1 MVRIEE
7 EGIQKITQKQY
18 NKQRE
23 RLLEIAKNSDF
34 IIDASDETLN
44 REIGKCCNLVFSEE
58 NLEEEL
64 MIVHATDYFP
74 KGGEIRTSRN
84 SNVIQG
90 NEEYGKNF
98 SHRNTLH
105 FSLNHRVTANDGG
118 DWSDMK
124 YIIMMPFKD
133 LDKTNLASLNEV
145 DSYVE
150 GNLPLSHNTLILVNE
165 ENYEELSEEQR
176 KEYNFIKFKGDAKVA
191 VQEALILLGKKPQRS
206 SMHSFNNETNQR
218 IMLNYRMELSKKLNR
233 NLSKSHFGSVYHL
246 LENKTMIRD
255 RILYMLRD
263 GRVPDTRYQEQDITF
278 DEVEKIIGEIE
289 DSQYGHLDFLN
300 KYILSGIEKTE
311 NGEYRLL
318 SDDEN
323 LERAKRM
330 WGKGSDSIDEIYYDE
345 YNQSYQQELEKK
357 KEADKFR
364 EEERKK
370 QELIEK
376 RRRILDK
383 KYGETLSIEEEQ
395 ELETMKR
402 EYLMDL
408 ERISEDGEMAYR
420 LNSDGELYLGV
431 SDEKTYYRILD
442 LMKQNERNV

>member
-44 REIGKCCNLVFSEE
+44 REIGECCNLVFSEE

-165 ENYEELSEEQR
+165 ENYEEL
-176 KEYNFIKFKGDAKVA
+176 
-191 VQEALILLGKKPQRS
+191 
-206 SMHSFNNETNQR
+206 
-218 IMLNYRMELSKKLNR
+218 
-233 NLSKSHFGSVYHL
+233 
-246 LENKTMIRD
+246 
-255 RILYMLRD
+255 
-263 GRVPDTRYQEQDITF
+263 
-278 DEVEKIIGEIE
+278 
-289 DSQYGHLDFLN
+289 
-300 KYILSGIEKTE
+300 
-311 NGEYRLL
+311 
-318 SDDEN
+318 
-323 LERAKRM
+323 RAKKM
-330 WGKGSDSIDEIYYDE
+330 WGKGTDSIDE
-345 YNQSYQQELEKK
+345 YNQSYKQELEKK

-370 QELIEK
+370 LIEIENK
-376 RRRILDK
+376 QKEIIEKQKHDK
-383 KYGETLSIEEEQ
+383 FDIVFKNKNKKVDKIEENTNFEEKQ
-395 ELETMKR
+395 LVEVTTKDKWYKAIINKLKELLHLK
-402 EYLMDL
+402 
-408 ERISEDGEMAYR
+408 
-420 LNSDGELYLGV
+420 
-431 SDEKTYYRILD
+431 K
-442 LMKQNERNV
+442 